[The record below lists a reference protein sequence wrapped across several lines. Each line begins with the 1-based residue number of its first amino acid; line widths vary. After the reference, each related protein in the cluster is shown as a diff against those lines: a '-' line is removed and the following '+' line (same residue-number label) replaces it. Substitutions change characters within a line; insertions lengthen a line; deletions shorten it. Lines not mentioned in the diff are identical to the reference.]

1 MSGSFAIAMFGA
13 LFAVMNPFINLP
25 VFLGLT
31 EDLHQSEQRSAAT
44 KILTYTAVSCVIIAI
59 SGTAI
64 LSFFGVSVDAFRVAG
79 GMVLVQIG
87 FVMLNGRRS
96 TAHHGTEREREVMQK
111 ADADS
116 IAFYPMT
123 FPMLV
128 GPGTITTLILYAQ
141 QVKQPSDWGIYTGC
155 VFLVLLMIAVVF
167 YFAGSIGRYLS
178 NTART
183 IMTRLMG
190 MVLIAIAVGM
200 VADGAKALLPGLA

>member
-1 MSGSFAIAMFGA
+1 MSESFAIAMFGA

-167 YFAGSIGRYLS
+167 YFAGNIGRYLS

-200 VADGAKALLPGLA
+200 VADGAKVLLPGLA

>member
-1 MSGSFAIAMFGA
+1 MSESFAIAMFGA

-64 LSFFGVSVDAFRVAG
+64 LTFFGVSVDAFRVAG

-141 QVKQPSDWGIYTGC
+141 QVKQPSDWAIYSGC
-155 VFLVLLMIAVVF
+155 VLLVLLMIAVVF
-167 YFAGSIGRYLS
+167 YFAGNIGRYLS

-200 VADGAKALLPGLA
+200 VADGAKVLLPGLA

>member
-1 MSGSFAIAMFGA
+1 MSESFAIAMFGA

-31 EDLHQSEQRSAAT
+31 EDLEQSEQRSAAT
-44 KILTYTAVSCVIIAI
+44 KILTYTAVSCGIIAI
-59 SGTAI
+59 AGTAI
-64 LSFFGVSVDAFRVAG
+64 LAFFGISVDAFRVAG
-79 GMVLVQIG
+79 GLVLVQIG

-141 QVKQPSDWGIYTGC
+141 QVKQPSDWGIYAGC
-155 VFLVLLMIAVVF
+155 VVLVLLMVAVVF
-167 YFAGSIGRYLS
+167 YFAGNIGRYLS

>member
-1 MSGSFAIAMFGA
+1 MSESFAIAMFGA

-31 EDLHQSEQRSAAT
+31 EDLHQAEQRRAAT

-64 LSFFGVSVDAFRVAG
+64 LEFFGVSVDAFRVAG

-96 TAHHGTEREREVMQK
+96 TAHHGTEREREVMHDS
-111 ADADS
+111 DADN

-128 GPGTITTLILYAQ
+128 GPGTITTLILYAHQ
-141 QVKQPSDWGIYTGC
+141 QRRSV
-155 VFLVLLMIAVVF
+155 VALVLG
-167 YFAGSIGRYLS
+167 AGLVQWRFG
-178 NTART
+178 
-183 IMTRLMG
+183 
-190 MVLIAIAVGM
+190 
-200 VADGAKALLPGLA
+200 GLG

>member
-1 MSGSFAIAMFGA
+1 MSESFAIAMFGA

-31 EDLHQSEQRSAAT
+31 EELEQAEQRSAAT
-44 KILTYTAVSCVIIAI
+44 KIITYTAVSCVIIAI

-64 LSFFGVSVDAFRVAG
+64 LTFFGVSVDAFRVAG
-79 GMVLVQIG
+79 GLVLVQIG

-111 ADADS
+111 VDADS

-141 QVKQPSDWGIYTGC
+141 QIKQPSDWGVYAGC
-155 VFLVLLMIAVVF
+155 VVLVLLMIAVVF

-178 NTART
+178 ATART

-200 VADGAKALLPGLA
+200 VADGAKVLLPGLS

>member
-1 MSGSFAIAMFGA
+1 MSESFAIAMFGA

-64 LSFFGVSVDAFRVAG
+64 LTFFGVSVDAFRVAG

-141 QVKQPSDWGIYTGC
+141 QVKQPSDWGIYAGC
-155 VFLVLLMIAVVF
+155 VVLVLLLIAVVF
-167 YFAGSIGRYLS
+167 YFAGNIGRYLS

-200 VADGAKALLPGLA
+200 VADGAKVLLPGLA